1 VTVSSR
7 VRACLIAMIVLLLAA
22 PWCEGARK
30 ARYKQPQD
38 VEATVVSLRRY
49 EIGTYLE
56 VMRDDGRYEWLE
68 INREEGLEVKPDQ
81 RIVYSTR
88 SELHEHKSFGMVR
101 YGVDFRVLPPQHDE
115 QIYRETSPDGTPVF
129 TDNPKTIPAVKAT
142 ETKKP
147 GPKAARQK
155 PEDEVI
161 VVDQEELQKKE
172 AMTEEYYRYLEQ
184 TRTSSDRPPRKAKR
198 AKPRQQ

>member
-1 VTVSSR
+1 M
-7 VRACLIAMIVLLLAA
+7 LVLLLAA
-22 PWCEGARK
+22 PWCEGARRK
-30 ARYKQPQD
+30 KPEPPQD

-49 EIGTYLE
+49 EIGTYVE

-81 RIVYSTR
+81 RIVYSTQ

-115 QIYRETSPDGTPVF
+115 QVYREISPDGTPVF
-129 TDNPKTIPAVKAT
+129 TDNPKVIPAAKVP

-147 GPKAARQK
+147 GQKASRKK
-155 PEDEVI
+155 PEEEVI

-172 AMTEEYYRYLEQ
+172 AMTEEYYRYLE
-184 TRTSSDRPPRKAKR
+184 RTKPSADRPPRKAKR